1 MRGVACAVVLDANAL
16 MMPFQFRMNLDRELE
31 RLLGEVTCVVPS
43 SVLSELHGLKEK
55 HAKAA
60 LALAR
65 KYEIVETERRGDDAV
80 IDVAERRSAEVLTN
94 DRELIGRLRALG
106 IGVVRLRSGRH
117 LVRVSEWDGEL
128 TDP

>member
-1 MRGVACAVVLDANAL
+1 MAGTVVLDANAL
-16 MMPFQFRMNLDRELE
+16 MMPFQSRMNLDSELE
-31 RLLGEVTCVVPS
+31 RLFGEVICLVPS
-43 SVLSELHGLKEK
+43 SVLGELNGLREK

-65 KYEIVETERRGDDAV
+65 KYEIVETDKRGDDAV
-80 IDVAERRSAEVLTN
+80 IDVAERRSAVVLTN
-94 DRELIGRLRALG
+94 DRELIDRLRELG

-128 TDP
+128 SAGR